1 MNRFRLISLAT
12 ASAMA
17 AALIAGAFAPAIAQT
32 AAGQPPAVAATTSA
46 KADTVEERITTL
58 KAALKVAPDQ
68 ETKWNAVATAM
79 RDNAAAMNK
88 LVTAKHAVP
97 EESMT
102 AIDNLKTYQEVAQAH
117 LDGLKTLTA
126 AFVAL
131 YDAMPAD
138 QKKNADMVFM
148 QYGSAK
154 AR

>member
-1 MNRFRLISLAT
+1 MNRFRPISLAT

-17 AALIAGAFAPAIAQT
+17 AALIAGTFAPATAQP
-32 AAGQPPAVAATTSA
+32 APSSLPAVAAIPSA

-68 ETKWNAVATAM
+68 ETRWNAVATAM

-88 LVTAKHAVP
+88 LVTAKRAVAP
-97 EESMT
+97 ESMT
-102 AIDNLKTYQEVAQAH
+102 AIDNLKTYQEFTQAH
-117 LDGLKTLTA
+117 LDGLKNLTA

-148 QYGSAK
+148 QYGAAK
-154 AR
+154 AK